1 MSKQYRFDVSQLI
14 EVRHNNVCIMPF
26 PAKDKSPSG
35 MIILPEQAQRP
46 PMEGIVISVGPGK
59 VIDQGPHAGM
69 FVPCQYEPGDHV
81 AYGKY
86 GGNNIVRTDPDGT
99 KREFVIIPDDQ
110 IICKFPQYD
119 DEFFANTEEVE
130 ADEEGEEDLT
140 GSLPERGRTEY
151 LL

>member
-1 MSKQYRFDVSQLI
+1 MSVELGCHQI
-14 EVRHNNVCIMPF
+14 CP
-26 PAKDKSPSG
+26 
-35 MIILPEQAQRP
+35 QRRYL
-46 PMEGIVISVGPGK
+46 GGVG
-59 VIDQGPHAGM
+59 A
-69 FVPCQYEPGDHV
+69 
-81 AYGKY
+81 A
-86 GGNNIVRTDPDGT
+86 
-99 KREFVIIPDDQ
+99 